1 MIIHSGTLPIVGPVG
16 HWYVGYRQPVR
27 GRSTRRASLL
37 APADCACTGISPGR
51 PNGEFSRC
59 RPGNAGA
66 TIRPMVHRE
75 IGLPGEL
82 RNGRGGGGECV
93 RTAGA
98 GSVRNRLVLPASRA
112 PSTIGVVRPSC
123 GAVSG
128 LRPFHLGRRWVTR
141 FVTRRDVGLV
151 TVPRCDGAAM
161 TTQMSWRRVGLF
173 LGAAVATLLLL
184 RTMRLGEAR
193 IGLRAT
199 GSPG

>member
-37 APADCACTGISPGR
+37 APADCAFTGISPGR
-51 PNGEFSRC
+51 PNGEFSR
-59 RPGNAGA
+59 
-66 TIRPMVHRE
+66 
-75 IGLPGEL
+75 
-82 RNGRGGGGECV
+82 V

-173 LGAAVATLLLL
+173 LGAAVAMLLLL